1 MFKPRDY
8 QTEISDKGCE
18 ILNIKGILILSMMVR
33 TGKTFTALM
42 TCEKAKAK
50 HVLFVTKKKA
60 IGSIQEDYNTLN
72 PSYTI
77 EIINYESVHKV
88 KRKDFDIIICDESHT
103 LGAYPKPS
111 QRTKKLKEII
121 KSKRMILMSGTLT
134 PESYSQIYHQLWIS
148 DNTPFRDTNFYKWS
162 KAFVSVKKVFRAYGK
177 EANDYSDANYKMIIP
192 YLSKIMLSYTQKQA
206 GFTSQ
211 IKEKVLN
218 VKMKPITY
226 YLVNKLRKDK
236 VVIGNNGGVILGDTP
251 VKELLKITQIFSGSV
266 KLEDGSNFIFDT
278 TKADFIKDYFKDQKI
293 GIFYVYKAE
302 LEILKQ
308 VFKDKLTQDLDIF
321 NTTNKNIALQVVS
334 GREGISLKNA
344 DALVMYNIQ
353 HSAVSYW
360 QSRDR
365 MTTKERQINNV
376 YWIFSENGIEQNIYN
391 TVKGKE
397 SYTTKH
403 FKNYDREP
411 VSI

>member
-1 MFKPRDY
+1 MFTPRDY
-8 QTEISDKGCE
+8 QSEISERGYK
-18 ILNIKGILILSMMVR
+18 ILNNQGILILSCQVR
-33 TGKTFTALM
+33 TGKTFMSLM

-60 IGSIQEDYNTLN
+60 IGSIQDDYNTFN
-72 PSYTI
+72 PAYTI
-77 EIINYESVHKV
+77 EIINYESIHKV
-88 KRKDFDIIICDESHT
+88 KRKDFDVIICDESHT

-111 QRTKKLKEII
+111 KRTKKLKELV
-121 KSKRMILMSGTLT
+121 KNKRLILMSGTIT

-148 DNTPFRDTNFYKWS
+148 GNTPFRESNFYKWS
-162 KAFVSVKKVFRAYGK
+162 KVFVNVKKVFRAYGK
-177 EANDYSDANYKMIIP
+177 EANDYSDANYKMMLP
-192 YLSKIMLSYTQKQA
+192 YLSKIMISYTQKQA

-211 IKEKVLN
+211 IQEKILN

-226 YLVNKLRKDK
+226 QIAKLLRKDK
-236 VVIGNNGGVILGDTP
+236 VIVGSNGGVILGDTP
-251 VKELLKITQIFSGSV
+251 VKELSKITQIYSGTV

-278 TKADFIKDYFKDQKI
+278 SKADYIKEYFKGQKI

-302 LEILKQ
+302 LEILKN
-308 VFKDKLTQDLDIF
+308 VFGENLTQDLDIF
-321 NTTNKNIALQVVS
+321 NSTDKNIALQVVS

-344 DALVMYNIQ
+344 NSLVMYNIQ

-365 MTTKERQINNV
+365 MTTKERQVNNV
-376 YWIFSENGIEQNIYN
+376 YWMFAKNGIEQSIYN
-391 TVKGKE
+391 TVKDKE

-403 FKNYDREP
+403 YDR
-411 VSI
+411 VAISV